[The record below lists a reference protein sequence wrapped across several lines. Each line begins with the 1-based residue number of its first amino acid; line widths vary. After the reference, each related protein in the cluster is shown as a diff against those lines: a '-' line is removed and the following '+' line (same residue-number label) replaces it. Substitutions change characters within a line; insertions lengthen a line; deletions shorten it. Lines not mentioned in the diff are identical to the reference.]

1 MRPDIP
7 KSDSETNK
15 GPMMAIIIIVVLFLL
30 GYFVYMMFIPQQV
43 EQMNQTDKVQ
53 PTEQTIRIRL
63 TTKFEADFLFQ

>member
-30 GYFVYMMFIPQQV
+30 GYFVYMMFIPQHV

-53 PTEQTIRIRL
+53 PTEQKVKDSI
-63 TTKFEADFLFQ
+63 

>member
-43 EQMNQTDKVQ
+43 EQMNKTDKVQ
-53 PTEQTIRIRL
+53 PTEQTINDSI
-63 TTKFEADFLFQ
+63 

>member
-7 KSDSETNK
+7 KPDSETNK

-43 EQMNQTDKVQ
+43 EQKNQTDKVQ
-53 PTEQTIRIRL
+53 PTEQTINDSI
-63 TTKFEADFLFQ
+63 

>member
-30 GYFVYMMFIPQQV
+30 GYFAYMMFIPQQV

-53 PTEQTIRIRL
+53 PTEQTINDSI
-63 TTKFEADFLFQ
+63 

>member
-30 GYFVYMMFIPQQV
+30 GYFGYMMFIPEQNEHLNRTENITPV
-43 EQMNQTDKVQ
+43 EQKAKDS
-53 PTEQTIRIRL
+53 I
-63 TTKFEADFLFQ
+63 

>member
-15 GPMMAIIIIVVLFLL
+15 GPMMSIIIIVVLFLL

-53 PTEQTIRIRL
+53 PTEQTINDSI
-63 TTKFEADFLFQ
+63 

>member
-53 PTEQTIRIRL
+53 PTEQKVKDSI
-63 TTKFEADFLFQ
+63 

>member
-7 KSDSETNK
+7 KPDSETNK

-53 PTEQTIRIRL
+53 PTEQTINDSI
-63 TTKFEADFLFQ
+63 

>member
-53 PTEQTIRIRL
+53 PTEQTINDSI
-63 TTKFEADFLFQ
+63 

>member
-30 GYFVYMMFIPQQV
+30 GYFAYMMFIPKQV
-43 EQMNQTDKVQ
+43 EQMNQTDKIQ
-53 PTEQTIRIRL
+53 PVEQKVKDSI
-63 TTKFEADFLFQ
+63 